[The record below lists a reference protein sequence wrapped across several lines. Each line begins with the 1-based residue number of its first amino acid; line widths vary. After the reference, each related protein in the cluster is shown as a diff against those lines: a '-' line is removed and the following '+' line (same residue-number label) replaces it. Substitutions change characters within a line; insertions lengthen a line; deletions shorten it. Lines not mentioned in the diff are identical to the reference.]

1 MLKEE
6 FGIADDRKVILYS
19 GNIGEKQGLEI
30 VIAAA
35 QKLAMKNYV
44 FLFVGQG
51 GGKENLKKMSSDLNL
66 IMSFLNLYS
75 LMIYYQHY

>member
-35 QKLAMKNYV
+35 QKLAMKIMYSCLLV
-44 FLFVGQG
+44 
-51 GGKENLKKMSSDLNL
+51 KEVVKK
-66 IMSFLNLYS
+66 I
-75 LMIYYQHY
+75 